1 MLVSGSVLTATSIG
15 LIFVLF
21 KSQQSSVNLSEE
33 RRKSEEAQ
41 TAIAQENAILAEVGR
56 IANST
61 LDTEEVYELVA
72 SQIHQLLPFDRMVIN
87 LVDFENGVYEVAH
100 TSGIVPK
107 SRKEGVKLPLE
118 GSFTAM
124 VAEQRR
130 LLNFTQEDM
139 ESKLERAVRE
149 ANRSIFE
156 SGLTVS
162 MGVPLIANDNVIG
175 VMIFNSIDPDA
186 FTSEHE
192 RLIDQIGRHVV
203 SAILNAQLYDQ
214 RVKAEDA
221 QRAIATELTALIE
234 TTNTPIIGV
243 DLECRVNVWNQAVAA
258 LTGLSAEKVIGT
270 PFLEHVSEDDVSSV
284 NTEMLSTLDGS
295 DVLDFEFALLTAS
308 NERKDLIVNCAPRR
322 NADGDIIGAIA
333 VALDITARK
342 EADLEIRNLNE
353 NLEKRVEERTSQ
365 LRSAVSEL
373 ESFSYS
379 VSHDLRSPLRTI
391 DGFSLALMQDYE
403 DILDEDGRDFLHR
416 IRNAT
421 QRMGNLIDDMLSLS
435 RVGRA
440 EMFIEPVSLTAIV
453 SESASILRSED
464 SQRDVELIIQDDVV
478 VTGDERLLGIVMD
491 NLMRNAWKFTSRH
504 DSARIEFGS
513 TQVNGDTAYFVRDDG
528 AGFDME
534 FVNKLFMPFQRL
546 HGRDEFQGT
555 GVGLATI
562 KRIIDRHGG
571 RVWAEAEVEKG
582 ATIYFTL
589 NSQRQN
595 QNA

>member
-1 MLVSGSVLTATSIG
+1 M
-15 LIFVLF
+15 F